1 MKRWLRIVLKAA
13 HGWLDDNAFKHAGAV
28 SFYTLFSVAPLTIIA
43 ITVAGLIFGED
54 AARGELSAQ
63 IAGLVGE
70 ESAAVV
76 ESLVAASRPQESGW
90 LPTVFGAVML
100 LVGASTVFVQLQESL
115 NEIWGVV
122 TRPTRNSIVVLAIR
136 RIMSF
141 ALVLT
146 IGFLLL
152 VSLMLTT
159 VVTIVINYAQEFV
172 PLHPAVLRTLDLS
185 LALTVVT
192 VLFAMIFKVLPDVHL
207 RWHDVWKGAFITALL
222 FSVGRYLI
230 SIYLGRTGVG
240 STYGAA
246 GSLVVL
252 LMWVYYSTLILFFG
266 VEFTRAY
273 LEDRGVPVRP
283 KSTAVRVHRQIV
295 AEEEEGKAEGLKG

>member
-1 MKRWLRIVLKAA
+1 MHLGGVMKRWPGIFWKAIRN
-13 HGWLDDNAFKHAGAV
+13 WVDDNAFKHAGAV
-28 SFYTLFSVAPLTIIA
+28 SFYTLFSVAPITIIA
-43 ITVAGLIFGED
+43 ISVAGIIFGEE

-70 ESAAVV
+70 ESAEVV

-90 LPTVFGAVML
+90 LPTAFGAIML
-100 LVGASTVFVQLQESL
+100 LVGASTVFAQLQASL

-122 TRPTRNSIVVLAIR
+122 TRPTRNSIVVLVIR
-136 RIMSF
+136 RLMSF

-159 VVTIVINYAQEFV
+159 VVTVVINYAQNFV
-172 PLHPAVLRTLDLS
+172 PLHPVLLRGMDLA
-185 LALTVVT
+185 LALTVIT
-192 VLFAMIFKVLPDVHL
+192 VLFAMIFKVLPDVQL
-207 RWHDVWKGAFITALL
+207 RWRDVWKGAFLTALL
-222 FSVGRYLI
+222 FSVGRFLI
-230 SIYLGRTGVG
+230 SIYLGRTGVA

-266 VEFTRAY
+266 VEFTRVL
-273 LEDRGVPVRP
+273 LEEQGLKVRP
-283 KSTAVRVHRQIV
+283 KPTAVRVHRQIV
-295 AEEEEGKAEGLKG
+295 TDDPA

>member
-1 MKRWLRIVLKAA
+1 MKRWLGILLKAA
-13 HGWLDDNAFKHAGAV
+13 QGWLGDNAFKHAGAV

-43 ITVAGLIFGED
+43 ISVAGFIFGED

-70 ESAAVV
+70 ESAEVV

-90 LPTVFGAVML
+90 LPTAFGAVML
-100 LVGASTVFVQLQESL
+100 LVGASTVFGQLQESL

-122 TRPTRNSIVVLAIR
+122 ARPTRNSIVVLVIR
-136 RIMSF
+136 RLMSF

-159 VVTIVINYAQEFV
+159 VVTIVINYAQSIV
-172 PLHPAVLRTLDLS
+172 PLHPVLLRAMDLG
-185 LALTVVT
+185 LALTVIT
-192 VLFAMIFKVLPDVHL
+192 VLFAMIFKVLPDVQL
-207 RWHDVWKGAFITALL
+207 RWHDVWKGAFLTALL
-222 FSVGRYLI
+222 FSVGRFLI
-230 SIYLGRTGVG
+230 SIYLGRTGVA

-273 LEDRGVPVRP
+273 LEECGVKVRP

-295 AEEEEGKAEGLKG
+295 ADAES